1 MTISDPRLDSA
12 RAWLESL
19 PQAHAQTLSPASAD
33 ASFRRYFRL
42 DYGLDSA
49 EGCSKEPQE
58 SPEARTVILMDSP
71 PDREPVEPFLRIQQL
86 FLKAGLRVPKL
97 LAEQAGQGFLLLEDF
112 GQTTLLQAL
121 KTSEFN
127 GDAAAPYYRSAHLAL
142 IKLQSWSLEAGQA
155 ELLAVPAYDAERLM
169 TEMQLFPTWYLREQL
184 KLTLSDAE
192 KTMLERVQTLLVK
205 RALAQPQVLVHRD
218 FHSRNLMVNANE
230 PSQAPGI
237 LDFQDAVVG
246 PISYDLVSLLRDAYV
261 KWPEATQMDWA
272 IRYWQDGRAA
282 GLPLPEDFAEFYK
295 DFEYMGLQRHLKVLG
310 IFARLSIRD
319 GKHAYL
325 QDIPKVL
332 KDAQQVASRYMEL
345 APLAALL
352 NRAEGTVAQT
362 LYSF

>member
-1 MTISDPRLDSA
+1 
-12 RAWLESL
+12 
-19 PQAHAQTLSPASAD
+19 
-33 ASFRRYFRL
+33 
-42 DYGLDSA
+42 
-49 EGCSKEPQE
+49 
-58 SPEARTVILMDSP
+58 
-71 PDREPVEPFLRIQQL
+71 
-86 FLKAGLRVPKL
+86 
-97 LAEQAGQGFLLLEDF
+97 LLLEDF

-121 KTSEFN
+121 RASEFN
-127 GDAAAPYYRSAHLAL
+127 TDAAAPFYQSAHQAL
-142 IKLQSWSLEAGQA
+142 IKLQAWSLEAGHA
-155 ELLAVPAYDAERLM
+155 ELVAVPGYDAEKLV
-169 TEMQLFPTWYLREQL
+169 TEMQLFPAWYLQEQL

-192 KTMLERVQTLLVK
+192 KTMLERMQTLLVD

-218 FHSRNLMVNANE
+218 FHSRNLMVNGNE

-319 GKHAYL
+319 GKHGYL

-332 KDAQQVASRYMEL
+332 KDAQQVASRYIEL

-352 NRAEGTVAQT
+352 NRAEGTVTQT
-362 LYSF
+362 VYSF

>member
-1 MTISDPRLDSA
+1 MTTSDPRLESA
-12 RAWLESL
+12 CAWLQSL
-19 PQAHAQTLSPASAD
+19 PQALAQSLSPASAD

-42 DYGLDSA
+42 DYLESRPEGAQELRSA
-49 EGCSKEPQE
+49 
-58 SPEARTVILMDSP
+58 ILMDSP
-71 PDREPVEPFLRIQQL
+71 PDREPVEPFLKIQQL

-97 LAEQAGQGFLLLEDF
+97 LAEQANDGFLLLEDF

-121 KTSEFN
+121 KANEFN
-127 GDAAAPYYRSAHLAL
+127 PATAAPYYQSAYQAL
-142 IKLQSWSLEAGQA
+142 IQLQAWSLEAGQA
-155 ELLAVPAYDAERLM
+155 ELAAVPVYDAKKLV
-169 TEMQLFPTWYLREQL
+169 TEMELFPSWHLKEQL
-184 KLTLSDAE
+184 KLTLTDAE
-192 KTMLERVQTLLVK
+192 KTMLERIQTLLVN
-205 RALAQPQVLVHRD
+205 RALEQPQVLVHRD
-218 FHSRNLMVNANE
+218 YHSRNLMVNTNE
-230 PSQAPGI
+230 PSEAPGI

-261 KWPEATQMDWA
+261 KWPEATQIDWA

-282 GLPLPEDFAEFYK
+282 GLPLPEDFADFYK

-319 GKHAYL
+319 GKHGYL

-332 KDAQQVASRYMEL
+332 QDAQQVANRYIEL

-362 LYSF
+362 VYSF